1 MGQVSKKIIKDN
13 AMSLNKQQI
22 KLLISFLSFYENKWA
37 NSLKKKE
44 ENLVIFSGL
53 SLIYIT

>member
-22 KLLISFLSFYENKWA
+22 KLLISFLSFYENKWT